1 MKVLYKLLI
10 YFKLILLLYNLNYFL
25 CLTLSPTNVKI
36 LANIIETTAAIKTE
50 IFDTLSSIS
59 LPLNAI
65 SDTNKD
71 IVNPIPAS
79 IETSNT
85 SYQDASVGFLVMPI
99 KLPKYPK
106 IIIPNG
112 FPITN
117 PNIRNTR
124 CTCKPSC
131 VASVE

>member
-65 SDTNKD
+65 SD
-71 IVNPIPAS
+71 A
-79 IETSNT
+79 EL
-85 SYQDASVGFLVMPI
+85 FLLLMLI
-99 KLPKYPK
+99 YLLILLK
-106 IIIPNG
+106 
-112 FPITN
+112 
-117 PNIRNTR
+117 
-124 CTCKPSC
+124 
-131 VASVE
+131 